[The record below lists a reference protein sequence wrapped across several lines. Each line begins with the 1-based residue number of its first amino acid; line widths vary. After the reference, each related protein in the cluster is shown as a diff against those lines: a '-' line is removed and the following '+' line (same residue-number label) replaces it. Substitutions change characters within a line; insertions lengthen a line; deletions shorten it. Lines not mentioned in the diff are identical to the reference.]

1 MYGFS
6 IIQKGKVAARQGDI
20 DYRDIVCRNQMI
32 HKFEQDKVFV
42 ETEGFI
48 LLLDGVVTN
57 RRELIDQS
65 GRSCDDSAFLSWS
78 QTLLSLYEKEGEAF
92 FASLRGSFA
101 GALYDKCRE
110 KWIIFSDQIGSKFVY
125 YAQVGGFFCCALE
138 MGQIYKI
145 LQENDIAYHLDDFG
159 PWMLLTY
166 GFMLDSTTLCREVRK
181 INPGCY
187 ITLQNGNLIE
197 HRYYMLDN
205 TPDPSITEQDA
216 IDIIDH
222 YFRRAVILDFE
233 KDKEYGYR
241 HLVGL
246 SGGLDCRMTSFVAQ
260 DCGYTDQLNMT
271 FSQTGY
277 WDQTLPMKMS
287 AAMKHEWI
295 FKALDNGLWLYDVDE
310 IIRSNG
316 GNVLYYGTAHSNS
329 LLKYLNFEP
338 LGLEHTGQLGD
349 VIVGS
354 FVKADEKD
362 AKYSLGDR
370 AYSKKYLEHLSDYQL
385 TLSTSK
391 EIGLFYYRGF
401 NGTNNGLQ
409 YVYNYSETLSPFL
422 EKDFMEKALSIPL
435 GLRQNHYIYKKW
447 ILAKYPQAAE
457 YEWETTGRKI
467 TDVLAPSKSKSFVLS
482 SFKTPIK
489 AIVKKI
495 IGKTAG
501 NKNEQEIPIGMNPVD
516 YYISH
521 NQDLRNYLAEY
532 FQYMEA
538 ISDPEI
544 RKTLE
549 GIRES
554 GSATEKL
561 QAVSLLGTIKLF
573 YS

>member
-6 IIQKGKVAARQGDI
+6 IIQGGKVATRQGDI
-20 DYRDIVCRNQMI
+20 KYRNIVCCNRMI
-32 HKFEQDKVFV
+32 HKFERDKIFV
-42 ETEGFI
+42 DTEDFI
-48 LLLDGVVTN
+48 FLLDGVVTN
-57 RRELIDQS
+57 RRELIDQYR
-65 GRSCDDSAFLSWS
+65 GSCYDSAVMSWS
-78 QTLLSLYEKEGEAF
+78 QALLSLYEKEGETF

-110 KWIIFSDQIGSKFVY
+110 KWIVFGDHIGSKFVY

-138 MGQIYKI
+138 MGQIYGM
-145 LQENDIAYHLDDFG
+145 LRENGIAYHLDGFG

-187 ITLQNGNLIE
+187 ITLQNGSLIE
-197 HRYYMLDN
+197 HRYYLLDN

-329 LLKYLNFEP
+329 LLKYLNFEH

-349 VIVGS
+349 VILGS

-370 AYSKKYLEHLSDYQL
+370 AYSKKYLEHLKDFRL
-385 TLSTSK
+385 TLDASK
-391 EIGLFYYRGF
+391 EVGLFYYRGF

-409 YVYNYSETLSPFL
+409 YIYNYSETLSPFL
-422 EKDFMEKALSIPL
+422 EKEFMEKALSIPL
-435 GLRQNHYIYKKW
+435 ALRQNHYIYKKW

-467 TDVLAPSKSKSFVLS
+467 TDVLNSSPKKSFTLA
-482 SFKTPIK
+482 SFKKPIK
-489 AIVKKI
+489 TLVRKI
-495 IGKTAG
+495 AGKTSGKSA
-501 NKNEQEIPIGMNPVD
+501 EQDIPKGMNPVD
-516 YYISH
+516 YYLSH
-521 NQDLRNYLAEY
+521 NQDLVNYLAGY
-532 FQYMEA
+532 FRYTEA
-538 ISDPEI
+538 ISDLEV

-549 GIRES
+549 AIQES
-554 GSATEKL
+554 GTATEKL
-561 QAVSLLGTIKLF
+561 QAVSLLGAIKLF

>member
-6 IIQKGKVAARQGDI
+6 IIHNGKVTARQGDI
-20 DYRDIVCRNQMI
+20 DYRNIVCCNQMI

-42 ETEGFI
+42 ETGGFI

-57 RRELIDQS
+57 RRELLDQYR
-65 GRSCDDSAFLSWS
+65 RSCVDSSVMSWS
-78 QTLLSLYEKEGEAF
+78 QALLSLYEKEGETF

-101 GALYDKCRE
+101 GALFDKSRE

-125 YAQVGGFFCCALE
+125 YAHVGVFFCCALE
-138 MGQIYKI
+138 MGQIYRI
-145 LQENDIAYHLDDFG
+145 LRENDIAYHLDDFG

-166 GFMLDSTTLCREVRK
+166 GFMLDSATLCREVRK

-187 ITLQNGNLIE
+187 ITLQNGFLIE
-197 HRYYMLDN
+197 HRYYLLDN

-246 SGGLDCRMTSFVAQ
+246 SGGLDCRRTSFVAH

-277 WDQTLPMKMS
+277 WDQILPMKMS
-287 AAMKHEWI
+287 AALKHEWI

-329 LLKYLNFEP
+329 LLKYLNFEH
-338 LGLEHTGQLGD
+338 LGLEHTGQLGA
-349 VIVGS
+349 VVLGS
-354 FVKADEKD
+354 FVKENEKD
-362 AKYSLGDR
+362 VKYSLGNR
-370 AYSKKYLEHLSDYQL
+370 AYSKKYIEHLTDYQL
-385 TLSTSK
+385 TLNTSK

-409 YVYNYSETLSPFL
+409 YIYNYSETLSPFL

-435 GLRQNHYIYKKW
+435 ALRQNHYIYKKW
-447 ILAKYPQAAE
+447 ILAKYPKAAE

-467 TDVLAPSKSKSFVLS
+467 TDVLAPSKSKSFGPS
-482 SFKTPIK
+482 SIKNQIKT
-489 AIVKKI
+489 IVRKI
-495 IGKTAG
+495 TGKTAG
-501 NKNEQEIPIGMNPVD
+501 KQIAEQDIPIGMNPVD
-516 YYISH
+516 YYLSH
-521 NQDLRNYLAEY
+521 DQDLRFFLAEY
-532 FQYMEA
+532 FQYTEA
-538 ISDPEI
+538 ISDLEL

-549 GIRES
+549 VIKES

-573 YS
+573 

>member
-1 MYGFS
+1 MYG
-6 IIQKGKVAARQGDI
+6 ITITENGKVTARPGDI
-20 DYRDIVCRNQMI
+20 TYRNIVCRDHMI
-32 HKFEQDKVFV
+32 RKFDRDKVFA
-42 ETEGFI
+42 ETDDYI
-48 LLLDGVVTN
+48 ILLDGVVLN
-57 RRELIDQS
+57 RRLLIDEYKRTCK
-65 GRSCDDSAFLSWS
+65 GADDAMWGLV
-78 QTLLSLYEKEGEAF
+78 LLSLYAREGERF

-101 GALYDKCRE
+101 GALYDKGLE
-110 KWIIFSDQIGSKFVY
+110 KWIVFSDQIGSKFVY
-125 YAQVGGFFCCALE
+125 YAQIGDFFCCAQE
-138 MGQIYKI
+138 MGQIYKM
-145 LQENDIAYHLDDFG
+145 LRNNSIAYHLDDIG

-166 GFMLDSTTLCREVRK
+166 GFMLDGVTLCREVRK

-187 ITLQNGNLIE
+187 ITFQNGKLEE

-205 TPDPSITEQDA
+205 TPNPFVTEQDA
-216 IDIIDH
+216 IEIIDH

-246 SGGLDCRMTSFVAQ
+246 SGGLDCRMTSFVAH

-329 LLKYLNFEP
+329 MLKYLNFEH

-362 AKYSLGDR
+362 AKYSLGER
-370 AYSKKYLEHLSDYQL
+370 AYSKKYLEHLTDFRL
-385 TLSTSK
+385 TLDTSK
-391 EIGLFYYRGF
+391 EVGLFYYRGF

-409 YVYNYSETLSPFL
+409 CIYNYTETLSPFL
-422 EKDFMEKALSIPL
+422 EIDFIERALSIPL
-435 GLRQNHYIYKKW
+435 ELRQNHYIYKKW

-467 TDVLAPSKSKSFVLS
+467 SDVLDSPPKKSFVPS
-482 SFKTPIK
+482 SIKKPIK
-489 AIVKKI
+489 TLVRMIAR
-495 IGKTAG
+495 KTSG
-501 NKNEQEIPIGMNPVD
+501 DNIEQDIPKGMNPVD
-516 YYISH
+516 YYLSH
-521 NQDLRNYLAEY
+521 NQDLANYLAGY
-532 FQYMEA
+532 FRYTEA

-549 GIRES
+549 GIQES
-554 GSATEKL
+554 GTATEKL
-561 QAVSLLGTIKLF
+561 QAVSLLGAIKLF

>member
-1 MYGFS
+1 
-6 IIQKGKVAARQGDI
+6 
-20 DYRDIVCRNQMI
+20 
-32 HKFEQDKVFV
+32 
-42 ETEGFI
+42 
-48 LLLDGVVTN
+48 
-57 RRELIDQS
+57 
-65 GRSCDDSAFLSWS
+65 
-78 QTLLSLYEKEGEAF
+78 
-92 FASLRGSFA
+92 
-101 GALYDKCRE
+101 
-110 KWIIFSDQIGSKFVY
+110 
-125 YAQVGGFFCCALE
+125 
-138 MGQIYKI
+138 
-145 LQENDIAYHLDDFG
+145 
-159 PWMLLTY
+159 
-166 GFMLDSTTLCREVRK
+166 
-181 INPGCY
+181 
-187 ITLQNGNLIE
+187 
-197 HRYYMLDN
+197 MLDN

-216 IDIIDH
+216 VDIIDH

-246 SGGLDCRMTSFVAQ
+246 SGGLDCRMTSFVAH

-329 LLKYLNFEP
+329 LLKYLNFEH

-349 VIVGS
+349 VILGS

-370 AYSKKYLEHLSDYQL
+370 AYSKKYLEHLKDFRL
-385 TLSTSK
+385 TLDASK
-391 EIGLFYYRGF
+391 EVGLFYYRGF

-409 YVYNYSETLSPFL
+409 YIYNYSETLSPFL
-422 EKDFMEKALSIPL
+422 EKEFMEKALSIPL
-435 GLRQNHYIYKKW
+435 ALRQNHYIYKKW

-467 TDVLAPSKSKSFVLS
+467 TDVLNSSPKKSFTLA
-482 SFKTPIK
+482 SFKKPIK
-489 AIVKKI
+489 TLVRKI
-495 IGKTAG
+495 AGKTSGKSA
-501 NKNEQEIPIGMNPVD
+501 EQDIPKGMNPVD
-516 YYISH
+516 YYLSH
-521 NQDLRNYLAEY
+521 NQDLVNYLAGY
-532 FQYMEA
+532 FRYTEA
-538 ISDPEI
+538 ISDLEV

-549 GIRES
+549 AIQES
-554 GSATEKL
+554 GTATEKL
-561 QAVSLLGTIKLF
+561 QAVSLLGAIKLF